1 MERMMKYP
9 LFLSPA
15 GKNYLWGGERLKTE
29 YGKKI
34 DLEPLA
40 ETWECSAHPDGPSV
54 VVNGEYRGKTL
65 IEVINEHPE
74 YLGTKCNQNE
84 GFPILIKFIDA
95 AKDLSVQVHPD
106 DEYAK
111 EHEGDRGKTEMWYVL
126 DAKDGAELVYGFE
139 HLVDEQMLRDAV
151 ETGDLSKHLHKVRVH
166 KGDMFYIPA
175 GTVHAIGAGIL
186 LAEIQESSN
195 LTYRVYDYDRIGADG
210 KKRELH
216 FDKAVN
222 VMDMQPS
229 GTIRQK
235 SRVVRYYPGCSREII
250 CRCQYFEAERI
261 QCSGSFEFT
270 VRPESYQVVLC
281 IEGKGI
287 LGETEFAKGQCIMLP
302 AGLGRKKI
310 IGQCELIKVRC

>member
-1 MERMMKYP
+1 MSYP

-15 GKNYLWGGERLKTE
+15 GKDYLWGGERLKDE

-34 DLEPLA
+34 DLVPLA

-54 VVNGEYRGKTL
+54 VMNGEHSGKTL
-65 IEVINEHPE
+65 IEVINGHPE
-74 YLGTKCNQNE
+74 YLGTKCNPDD

-111 EHEGDRGKTEMWYVL
+111 EHEGDRGKTEMWYIL
-126 DAKDGAELVYGFE
+126 DAKDGAELIYGFE
-139 HLVDEQMLRDAV
+139 HPVDEQILREAV
-151 ETGDLSKHLHKVRVH
+151 KTGELSKHLHKVKVH

-175 GTVHAIGAGIL
+175 GTVHAIGSGIL

-195 LTYRVYDYDRIGADG
+195 LTYRVYDYDRVGADG
-210 KKRELH
+210 RKRELH
-216 FDKAVN
+216 FEKAVK
-222 VMDMQPS
+222 VMSMNPA
-229 GTIRQK
+229 GEIRQM

-261 QCSGSFEFT
+261 QCSGGFEFT
-270 VRPESYQVVLC
+270 VRPESYQVLLC
-281 IEGKGI
+281 IEGNGV
-287 LGETEFAKGQCIMLP
+287 LNARNFAKGQCILLP
-302 AGLGRKKI
+302 AGLGRMQI
-310 IGQCELIKVRC
+310 NGRCELVKVRC